1 MTNKRHRWS
10 AMLIAVFAALIASR
24 IALAV
29 DETELTDPTQRNDPA
44 DRAQAIFPDSG
55 STLEIHGSILNTIVP
70 AHRDVDFYS
79 FTAHAGET
87 YTFNIDGGMK
97 NGAYGEVATDL
108 AVFGPVPGGVLAP
121 GTVLLPLRQMNVGI
135 PIDSPGS
142 VSGYDARIDDW
153 AVPATG
159 TYLVGVTSYP
169 ASFIDSSSL
178 YLGDTLYQT
187 SPLAGIPGTYTLLVS
202 LTKPALQLINID
214 IRPGRR
220 DVIWT
225 DLAVRDYS
233 TRRHYSGR
241 DGDDDRHHRFEGLLH
256 RFKHGLPVALL
267 SSDTFDATEADPSS
281 LKFGS
286 IGDEDSFIRCGRRGV
301 DVNHDGLA
309 DLVCWFDI
317 AKADFAPGDNEGV
330 LTGSTKAGE
339 AFEGR
344 GALKIVTGRRRH
356 HHEDHRDSEH
366 RDRDHHHRR

>member
-1 MTNKRHRWS
+1 MTNKRYPWS
-10 AMLIAVFAALIASR
+10 AALTALLAAFLVSR
-24 IALAV
+24 VALAV
-29 DETELTDPTQRNDPA
+29 DEAEPNDPYA
-44 DRAQAIFPDSG
+44 DAQAIVLDSDG
-55 STLEIHGSILNTIVP
+55 TLTIDGSILNTIAP

-79 FTAHAGET
+79 FTAHKGET

-108 AVFGPVPGGVLAP
+108 AVFGPVD

-153 AVPATG
+153 VVPATG
-159 TYLVGVTSYP
+159 TYVVGVTSYP
-169 ASFIDSSSL
+169 ASFIDIDTL
-178 YLGDTLYQT
+178 YLGGTLYQT
-187 SPLAGIPGTYTLLVS
+187 SPLAGIPGTYKLLVS
-202 LTKPALQLINID
+202 LTKPALQSINID

-233 TRRHYSGR
+233 RRRHAFGR
-241 DGDDDRHHRFEGLLH
+241 DNDNDRHHRFEGLRH

-267 SSDTFDATEADPSS
+267 SSDTFDATQADPSS

-286 IGDEDSFIRCGRRGV
+286 TGDEDSFIRCGRRGV
-301 DVNHDGLA
+301 DVNHDGIR
-309 DLVCWFDI
+309 DLICWFDV
-317 AKADFAPGDNEGV
+317 AKSDFVPGDNEGV
-330 LTGSTKAGE
+330 LTGSTKDGE

-344 GALKIVTGRRRH
+344 GALKILTGKRRH
-356 HHEDHRDSEH
+356 HHEDRRKNDH
-366 RDRDHHHRR
+366 RDRDRHHRHHDRR